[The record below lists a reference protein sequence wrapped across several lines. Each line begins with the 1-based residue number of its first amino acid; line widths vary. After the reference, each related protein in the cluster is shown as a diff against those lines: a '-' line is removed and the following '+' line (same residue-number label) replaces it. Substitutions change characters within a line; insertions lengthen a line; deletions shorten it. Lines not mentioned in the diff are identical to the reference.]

1 MNQKKENIKRAR
13 LFTMFNPYKGFKELL
28 KEKERKI
35 VPKIELSEDDLYE
48 LDWKIK
54 SIRQGAA
61 IKIIYRNKEDYI
73 ALQGT
78 VTKIDLVYRKY
89 IQIKNQI
96 ILIKDI
102 VKIYI

>member
-13 LFTMFNPYKGFKELL
+13 LFTMFNPYEGFKELL

-54 SIRQGAA
+54 SIRQGAT

-78 VTKIDLVYRKY
+78 VAKIDLVYRKY